1 MGMDG
6 MVPGGNPLGGSYTS
20 FTTAFS
26 TMGNGVPTKQTST
39 STRFI
44 NGKKITTKK

>member
-1 MGMDG
+1 MNGFDDMFSS
-6 MVPGGNPLGGSYTS
+6 NAQFTS
-20 FTTAFS
+20 FSSQFGGGAGS
-26 TMGNGVPTKQTST
+26 NPAIKRTST